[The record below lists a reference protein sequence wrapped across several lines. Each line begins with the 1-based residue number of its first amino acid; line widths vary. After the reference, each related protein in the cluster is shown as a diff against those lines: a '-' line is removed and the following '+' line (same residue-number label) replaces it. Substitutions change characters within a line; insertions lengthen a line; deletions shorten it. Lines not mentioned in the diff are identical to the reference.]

1 MLSVFFVYLAI
12 NNYGMAILNLSFS
25 VGFSVLESNSY
36 FVFTDK
42 TNYSGQGIT
51 ETNVVGILKVTT
63 PNGVTYNNT
72 DFGSPDLDLST
83 SRVSGNINIPTVFGT
98 QAPLPGQYVFQ
109 YTASDDSGATS
120 SVATKEF
127 TYSLTE
133 LVAQLGIEVDCIS
146 PLLKSEDTTSY
157 NQNGINPD
165 GNLTIST
172 VSTGDNTISLSGD
185 KVALFQVG
193 NKFNITASTGNDGQ
207 YTVTGVNY
215 DYATTTTVV
224 SVASIVD
231 ATADGLVASKS
242 NAIYYPSVKG
252 LDPLI
257 GFTTTT
263 STGSFYTGN
272 QEFKLEGNVFYNLT
286 NDVYISFYLKKTES
300 KDISC
305 DTRLCDIYC
314 CIGNTLQR
322 YLNTKGV
329 NDVLSAR
336 YKEAYVLASSH
347 LISMQTKLK
356 CGNSSDLDTLV
367 AEIRKITECTPDC
380 DCSGTESTLVQGV
393 GLSSNINVTSS
404 GNGITVATVVTGNET
419 TFVLSLDGAIIN
431 GLSNTVT
438 TLVDSAN
445 VLVNEVVDGQGN
457 KTYTPTIVSGLI
469 PTVGEKMSFNLK
481 VDFRFGSPS
490 FNVRSAVDFTIANV
504 TYDAQD
510 DYVSPTVED
519 TSILVFSE
527 YPLSTNLFT
536 VKDFQG
542 SSDAY
547 KVSAEVTGFESY
559 NSNDNT
565 ISLSSDYDISEF
577 ISVSIVKKI
586 STGYTFILGTGDI
599 TSPTQDYINK
609 NFKSITINFII
620 TK

>member
-1 MLSVFFVYLAI
+1 
-12 NNYGMAILNLSFS
+12 MAILNLSFS
-25 VGFSVLESNSY
+25 VGFSILESDSY

-51 ETNVVGILKVTT
+51 ESDVVGILKVTT

-72 DFGSPDLDLST
+72 NFGDPDLDLSV
-83 SRVSGNINIPTVFGT
+83 SRVSRNINVPTVFGT
-98 QAPLPGQYVFQ
+98 QLPLPGKYIFQ
-109 YTASDDSGATS
+109 YTATNDDGVETTI
-120 SVATKEF
+120 ATKEF
-127 TYSLTE
+127 TYSVPE

-146 PLLKSEDTTSY
+146 PLLRSEDTTVY
-157 NQNGINPD
+157 NLNGINPD

-172 VSTGDNTISLSGD
+172 VSTIDNTVSVSGD
-185 KVALFQVG
+185 KIALFQIG
-193 NKFNITASTGNDGQ
+193 NKFNITASTGNDGE

-215 DYATTTTVV
+215 DLSTNTTVV

-231 ATADGLVASKS
+231 ATADGLIASKT
-242 NAIYYPSVKG
+242 NIIYYPSVKG
-252 LDPLI
+252 LPPLV

-286 NDVYISFYLKKTES
+286 NDVYASYYLKLTDDK
-300 KDISC
+300 KVSC

-314 CIGNTLQR
+314 CISSTLQR

-336 YKEAYVLASSH
+336 YKEAYILASSH

-367 AEIRKITECTPDC
+367 AEIRKITECSPDC
-380 DCSGTESTLVQGV
+380 DCSDTESTLVQGV

-404 GNGITVATVVTGNET
+404 GNGINVSTIVNGNET
-419 TFVLSLDGAIIN
+419 TFVLSLDGTIIN

-438 TLVDSAN
+438 TLVDSADI
-445 VLVNEVVDGQGN
+445 LVNEVIDGQGN
-457 KTYTPTIVSGLI
+457 KTYTPTLVPGLV
-469 PTVGEKMSFNLK
+469 PTMVEKMSFELL

-490 FNVRSAVDFTIANV
+490 FNVRPSVNFTVSDVSFEN
-504 TYDAQD
+504 QS
-510 DYVSPTVED
+510 DYVSPTIED
-519 TSILVFSE
+519 SSILVFPN
-527 YPLSTNLFT
+527 YPETLSLFT

-547 KVSAEVTGFESY
+547 KVFAEVTNFEIY

-565 ISLSSDYDISEF
+565 ISLSGSYDPTDDL
-577 ISVSIVKKI
+577 SVKVLNKTAS
-586 STGYTFILGTGDI
+586 GYTFTFE
-599 TSPTQDYINK
+599 TSNVDFPTQDYINK
-609 NFKSITINFII
+609 NFKSVTINFII